1 MDEGGGDVRKSLGK
15 TVLLRHSAT
24 STSCIIG

>member
-1 MDEGGGDVRKSLGK
+1 MDKGRVDVRKSLGK